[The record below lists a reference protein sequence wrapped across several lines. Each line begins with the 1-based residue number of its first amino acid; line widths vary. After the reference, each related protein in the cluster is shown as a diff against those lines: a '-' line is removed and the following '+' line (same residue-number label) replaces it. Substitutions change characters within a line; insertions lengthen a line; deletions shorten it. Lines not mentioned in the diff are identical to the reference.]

1 MSRSSLK
8 KNWKWYVYIIKC
20 KDGTYYTGLTWR
32 PHLRLD
38 QHISGLGGKYTAKH
52 GVDKLVYAEEH
63 TDLAVARRRER
74 QIKDWNQTKKRK
86 LISGEWSS
94 QW

>member
-1 MSRSSLK
+1 M
-8 KNWKWYVYIIKC
+8 
-20 KDGTYYTGLTWR
+20 
-32 PHLRLD
+32 RLD